1 MWTHRRALNVGGH
14 RECVCSGYALN
25 GSIKNIIGY
34 ICAPLCTQFICC
46 FSKLSKAVVAVGEV
60 LIIEYYIKIST
71 AVGYDAENVSNN
83 KG

>member
-1 MWTHRRALNVGGH
+1 VYTVYL
-14 RECVCSGYALN
+14 L
-25 GSIKNIIGY
+25 
-34 ICAPLCTQFICC
+34 